1 MGSDKGVSAFPDG
14 DNLFRWKGTIEGADD
29 TVSKQWVVLM
39 LVQHCRQWVNLKPN
53 IWTLSSVYYDASIW

>member
-29 TVSKQWVVLM
+29 TVSKQWVV
-39 LVQHCRQWVNLKPN
+39 VDPC
-53 IWTLSSVYYDASIW
+53 